1 MSSLLS
7 TAFVSPRNPVGRG
20 EPLFPDEPRTIPALL
35 RYAAEKFDR
44 SDALVFKTAGKWE
57 RISSQEI
64 IDRGKLIALGLYSLG
79 LRKEDRAAILSANS
93 PDWTITDAGCQLAGV
108 IDVPIYT
115 TLAPESVAYI
125 LNDSAARVLFI
136 DTREAYGRFAEVL
149 AGCPGLEQVVIFEPD
164 GDRVEGVMSLAEL
177 IERGR
182 ELNRLEPGRIVE
194 LEGAVNAED
203 VATLIYTS
211 GTTGEPKGVMLTH
224 TNIISNVID
233 ACEKYEFAPNDVSLS
248 VLPLSHI
255 FERAAMY
262 LYLFNGM
269 SVHFAES
276 IEKIPDNLQEVR
288 PTIFIGV
295 PRIFEKVYA
304 KAKLKAAQS
313 AGLREKIFD
322 WAIETAK
329 AYAMCG
335 EKNETPSFA
344 LRVKHSIADGLVFA
358 KLRDFFG
365 GRLRYCI
372 TGGAALSDDIYLI
385 FTGAGIPIMQG
396 YGLTE
401 TSPVVSSNNPAWKKL
416 GSSGKAIRNVQIRT
430 AEDGEIEVTGPG
442 VMLGYYN
449 KPDATER
456 AFTDDGWF
464 RTGDIGEIDV
474 EGFLRITDRKKEL
487 FKTSGGKYIAPA
499 PIEQRIKASRFVS
512 QAVLVGNERKF
523 AAALIVPNFE
533 MLRSY
538 ARLKNLELKTPADLV
553 ASPRIIDLI
562 ERQVAEATAGLAR
575 YETVKKVALLEKE
588 LSVEGG
594 ELTPT
599 LKVKRRVVDEKYKH
613 IIDRIYADA
622 EKQSDSTGQ

>member
-1 MSSLLS
+1 M
-7 TAFVSPRNPVGRG
+7 T
-20 EPLFPDEPRTIPALL
+20 
-35 RYAAEKFDR
+35 
-44 SDALVFKTAGKWE
+44 
-57 RISSQEI
+57 
-64 IDRGKLIALGLYSLG
+64 
-79 LRKEDRAAILSANS
+79 
-93 PDWTITDAGCQLAGV
+93 
-108 IDVPIYT
+108 
-115 TLAPESVAYI
+115 
-125 LNDSAARVLFI
+125 
-136 DTREAYGRFAEVL
+136 
-149 AGCPGLEQVVIFEPD
+149 
-164 GDRVEGVMSLAEL
+164 
-177 IERGR
+177 
-182 ELNRLEPGRIVE
+182 
-194 LEGAVNAED
+194 
-203 VATLIYTS
+203 
-211 GTTGEPKGVMLTH
+211 
-224 TNIISNVID
+224 
-233 ACEKYEFAPNDVSLS
+233 
-248 VLPLSHI
+248 
-255 FERAAMY
+255 
-262 LYLFNGM
+262 
-269 SVHFAES
+269 
-276 IEKIPDNLQEVR
+276 DNLREVR

-313 AGLREKIFD
+313 AGLREMIFD
-322 WAIETAK
+322 WAIETAR
-329 AYAMCG
+329 AFAMCG
-335 EKNETPSFA
+335 EKNETPPFG
-344 LRVKHSIADGLVFA
+344 LRVKHSIADRLVFA

-449 KPDATER
+449 KPDATEW

-464 RTGDIGEIDV
+464 RTGDIGEIDAD
-474 EGFLRITDRKKEL
+474 GFLRITDRKKEL

-499 PIEQRIKASRFVS
+499 PIEQMIKASRFVS
-512 QAVLVGNERKF
+512 QAVLIGNERKF

-538 ARLKNLELKTPADLV
+538 AQLKNLELKTPADFV
-553 ASPRIIDLI
+553 SSPRVIDLI
-562 ERQVAEATAGLAR
+562 ERQVAEVTTGLAR
-575 YETVKKVALLEKE
+575 YETVKKVALLEKD

-599 LKVKRRVVDEKYKH
+599 LKVKRRIVDEKYKH

-622 EKQSDSTGQ
+622 EK